1 MLKIESPV
9 ILPVLFP
16 GLTWKMPVN
25 GVKEVFL
32 SFDDGPT
39 DELTPWIL
47 EVLDRHKI
55 KATFFCV
62 GENVKNH
69 PDLYQQII
77 EEGHQVGNH
86 TYHHLKGWNTSN
98 KGYYEDIKKADDL
111 IASPLFRPPH
121 GKIKPSQ
128 IAHVKKEYRIVMWD
142 VLTRDFDQSIEPWQC
157 MENVK
162 KFSQPGSIIVFHDS
176 LKAEKNLRYTLPR
189 AINYLEGE
197 GYLFRLIEGTDAG

>member
-25 GVKEVFL
+25 GEKEVFL

-47 EVLDRHKI
+47 QVLDRHKI

-77 EEGHQVGNH
+77 DEGHQVGNH

-121 GKIKPSQ
+121 GRIKPSQ
-128 IAHVKKEYRIVMWD
+128 IARVKKEYRIVMWD

-189 AINYLEGE
+189 AIKYLKGE